1 MRVAALYDIHGNLP
15 ALEAVLADVRAA
27 GVERIVIGGDVIP
40 GPLPKETLAAL
51 RGVEIPALYLAGN
64 GEREVLAAKA
74 EAESGAL
81 PASVREVLR
90 WSAGELDAE
99 AERWIASW
107 PQTRRLEIAGL
118 GKVLFCHATPRS
130 DTEIVTR
137 RTPEERLLPIFSGMG
152 TGVSTV
158 VCGHTHM
165 PFDRAVGTVRTVR
178 TVRMVNAGSVGMPF
192 GEPGADWLLLGPG
205 IEPRR
210 TCYDLARAAE
220 RIRATAYPGAEELAR
235 KVLAPPSER
244 EMLEAFTRA
253 ELR

>member
-51 RGVEIPALYLAGN
+51 RGLEIPVLCLAGN
-64 GEREVLAAKA
+64 GEREVLAAK
-74 EAESGAL
+74 EERESGAL
-81 PASVREVLR
+81 PAAVREVLR

-118 GKVLFCHATPRS
+118 GEVLFCHAAPRS
-130 DTEIVTR
+130 DTQIITR
-137 RTPEERLLPIFSGMG
+137 RTPESRLAPLFAGLG
-152 TGVSTV
+152 TGVGVSTV

-165 PFDRAVGTVRTVR
+165 PFDRMIGTVRTVR
-178 TVRMVNAGSVGMPF
+178 VVNAGSVGMPF

-210 TCYDLARAAE
+210 TRYDLARAAE
-220 RIRATAYPGAEELAR
+220 RIRATPYPGAEELAR
-235 KVLAPPSER
+235 NVLAPPSER
-244 EMLEAFTRA
+244 EMLDRFEPTEA
-253 ELR
+253 